1 MIKKVIFRI
10 GRIRILQHI
19 LFWILSF
26 LILVRFFN
34 TSNQVEKIDVIYT
47 LIFHV
52 SLLTG
57 VYINL
62 LVLIPYLLRKKK
74 YLLYSLLLVVTI
86 AGTSGFNLITFDKW
100 IDYVLPGYYF
110 ISFYDFADILKF
122 VVIYISLTTLL
133 KLSKG
138 WFMLVEANQQLMKI
152 EQEKTKTELLA
163 LRSQINPH
171 FLFNSLNSIYS
182 LAMKGS
188 KKTPKIIL
196 LLSDLMRYM
205 LYETNEELVPLK
217 KEIQYLENY
226 IELQKLRTEEN
237 ANITFQMNGKADD
250 QEIAPLIFLPF
261 VENGFK
267 HGIKGETSGGYVNIN
282 FHISEGTASMEITNN
297 KGTVDEVEKNELKG
311 IGLANAR
318 RRLELSYPGKHELD
332 IMDTDDVFKVKLKI
346 ELS

>member
-10 GRIRILQHI
+10 GRIRILQH
-19 LFWILSF
+19 LVFWLLSF
-26 LILVRFFN
+26 FILVRFFN

-52 SLLTG
+52 SLLAG

-62 LVLIPYLLRKKK
+62 ILLIPHFLRKKK
-74 YLLYSLLLVVTI
+74 YLLYTLLLMVTI
-86 AGTSGFNLITFDKW
+86 AGASGFNLITFDKW

-110 ISFYDFADILKF
+110 ISYYEFSDILKF
-122 VVIYISLTTLL
+122 VMIYVGLTTLL

-138 WFMLVEANQQLMKI
+138 WFMLLETNQQLIKV

-188 KKTPKIIL
+188 EKTPKIIL

-205 LYETNEELVPLK
+205 LYETNAELVPLQ
-217 KEIQYLENY
+217 KEIRYIENY
-226 IELQKLRTEEN
+226 IELQKLRSEEN
-237 ANITFQMNGKADD
+237 TDISFQLEGKIID
-250 QEIAPLIFLPF
+250 QKIAPLIFLPF
-261 VENGFK
+261 VENSFK
-267 HGIKGETSGGYVNIN
+267 HGVKGETSGGYVNIN
-282 FHISEGTASMEITNN
+282 LHITDGLVSLKLINN

-311 IGLANAR
+311 IGLANVR
-318 RRLELSYPGKHELD
+318 RRLELSYPEKHEL
-332 IMDTDDVFKVKLKI
+332 KI
-346 ELS
+346 TENDEEFVVDLELNIS

>member
-1 MIKKVIFRI
+1 MIKQVIFRI
-10 GRIRILQHI
+10 GRLRILQH
-19 LFWILSF
+19 LVFWIISF
-26 LILVRFFN
+26 FILVRFFN

-62 LVLIPYLLRKKK
+62 LVLIPHLLKKKK
-74 YLLYSLLLVVTI
+74 YLIYALLLIATI

-100 IDYVLPGYYF
+100 IDYILPGYYF
-110 ISFYDFADILKF
+110 ISFYDFPDILKF

-138 WFMLVEANQQLMKI
+138 WFMLMETNQKLMKI
-152 EQEKTKTELLA
+152 EQEKTKTELMA

-182 LAMKGS
+182 LAMKGE
-188 KKTPKIIL
+188 KKTPGIIL

-205 LYETNEELVPLK
+205 LYETNDELVPLK
-217 KEIQYLENY
+217 KEVQYLENY
-226 IELQKLRTEEN
+226 IELQKLRSEQN
-237 ANITFQMNGKADD
+237 ANISFQIEGKVND
-250 QEIAPLIFLPF
+250 QKIAPLIFLPF
-261 VENGFK
+261 VENSFK
-267 HGIKGETSGGYVNIN
+267 HGIKGDISGGYVNIN
-282 FHISEGTASMEITNN
+282 FHISDRNVLLVLTNN
-297 KGTVDEVEKNELKG
+297 KGTVDEVEKSELKG

-318 RRLELSYPGKHELD
+318 RRLELLYPGKHELNIID
-332 IMDTDDVFKVKLKI
+332 SDNEFKVELKLD
-346 ELS
+346 LS